1 MKKNRAKIVGTTAGA
16 VARLLLGGFLALGF
30 GSVALIGMVE
40 NTMETFMLVLSLV
53 AAAVGLLL
61 LLTGIRRFLL
71 VRKVSAYAAF
81 LDEQEERSVE
91 DMAATLGVSAKKVRK
106 TVQKLM
112 EKKYLTNV
120 VYDGSADRF
129 MAADHVERKAVREEK
144 EAELDFDAID
154 TKSGEN

>member
-1 MKKNRAKIVGTTAGA
+1 MKKNRAKIVGTTL
-16 VARLLLGGFLALGF
+16 VALLQLLLGGF
-30 GSVALIGMVE
+30 
-40 NTMETFMLVLSLV
+40 
-53 AAAVGLLL
+53 VGLGCGAVVL
-61 LLTGIRRFLL
+61 IRVVEKADVDFLL
-71 VRKVSAYAAF
+71 VLLAVAAVAGLVLMLMSIGRFRQVGKAKAYAAF
-81 LDEQEERSVE
+81 LDGQEERSVE